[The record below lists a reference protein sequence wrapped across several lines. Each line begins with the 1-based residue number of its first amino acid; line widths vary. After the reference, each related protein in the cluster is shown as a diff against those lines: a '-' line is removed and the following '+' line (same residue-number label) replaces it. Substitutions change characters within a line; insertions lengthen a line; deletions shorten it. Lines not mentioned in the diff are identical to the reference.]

1 MERKKNFFASLTR
14 EKLHLVCTTYYMY
27 FVLGVALLLIG
38 SILPTVQQEY
48 GLSYGVSGMLL
59 SMISVGCLV
68 AGAGAGALPL
78 LIGMKR
84 SVMLLC
90 DAMFVGLLLLALIG
104 QPAVLLGAAF
114 LIGISKGAMSNYNNQ
129 IVTTLSNADAM
140 PLNLLHA
147 AFAMGAGLAP
157 FVALICGASWRTAIY
172 ITLALGIGMLLM
184 QVRMR
189 GLPQAQTGAR
199 QEGSTFGFF
208 REPMFLLCL
217 ALMCCYQA
225 AEVSFMGWMVTF
237 FQAGGT
243 LTDSFSQVLTSLLW
257 LSLVV
262 GRMICA
268 KLSQRFSTRAMILA
282 MTCGIVAFFSLML
295 LGKSAVMMTVSTMGL
310 GLCMSGM
317 YGTTVANAGSVF
329 KRYPQCMGMFVAIPG
344 IAAVIAP
351 AVVGAIADS
360 AGIHTGMA
368 TLYLPVLFM
377 LGLAAVNVCFSNK
390 LSGAIAQ
397 QEVPVENN

>member
-38 SILPTVQQEY
+38 SILPTVQEEY

-78 LIGMKR
+78 VIGMKR

-90 DAMFVGLLLLALIG
+90 DAMFVGLLLLAFTG
-104 QPAVLLGAAF
+104 QPVVLLGAAF

-147 AFAMGAGLAP
+147 AFAVGAGLAP
-157 FVALICGASWRTAIY
+157 FVALACGASWRTAIW
-172 ITLALGIGMLLM
+172 ITLALGVGMLVM
-184 QVRMR
+184 QIRMQ
-189 GLPQAQTGAR
+189 GLPEAKTDAQQG
-199 QEGSTFGFF
+199 GSAFGFF
-208 REPMFLLCL
+208 REPLFLVCI

-225 AEVSFMGWMVTF
+225 AEVSLMGWMVTF
-237 FQAGGT
+237 FQTGGT

-268 KLSQRFSTRAMILA
+268 RLSRRFSTRAMMLA
-282 MTCGIVAFFSLML
+282 MSCGITAFFSLML
-295 LGKSAVMMTVSTMGL
+295 LGKSVVMMTVSTVGL

-344 IAAVIAP
+344 IAAVVAP
-351 AVVGAIADS
+351 ATVGAIADTS
-360 AGIHTGMA
+360 GIHTGMA
-368 TLYLPVLFM
+368 ALYLPIFLM
-377 LGLAAVNVCFSNK
+377 LALAAVNAYFFNR
-390 LSGAIAQ
+390 LSSDTARQ
-397 QEVPVENN
+397 TPLQ